1 MACLRGLA
9 DVPRHLDAIGVPDP
23 GGTNLIRA
31 TLDRIAPEYDVTPI
45 PPATDLSRIAI
56 YIALTANRNPA
67 FPTLSRIARARTE
80 ASVHGVSPATA
91 HMPRIVHAIRPRSLH
106 RRSVPAAPLDNTANL
121 LEHCRSN
128 AHRRETVNRTELCA
142 RIAARST
149 STRADAATARRVGA
163 EIPAPGKPS
172 PSPPA
177 PFRRSRPARPF
188 AAGSTDSMASARFG
202 GTRSA
207 ANRSPGRHALS
218 RPTRRDA
225 TPPIRRCLREFFG
238 TVAPAGPTLTARL
251 RLPCRRRLNVDC
263 LRGVRLFVT
272 FVAGRRGQEFADS
285 PQVRTP
291 AQTSRRHRLPRA
303 REPLHG
309 EPQDCSDDSPAGQCA
324 QLMHHPLPSRFR
336 PLPVMRWNRIVRFRP
351 DTLPRF
357 HQRPKCSGPECE
369 SGVRGPADGVSFS
382 RVSKA

>member
-1 MACLRGLA
+1 M
-9 DVPRHLDAIGVPDP
+9 
-23 GGTNLIRA
+23 
-31 TLDRIAPEYDVTPI
+31 TPI
-45 PPATDLSRIAI
+45 APATDLSRIAI
-56 YIALTANRNPA
+56 YIALTADRNPA

-80 ASVHGVSPATA
+80 APVHGVSPATA
-91 HMPRIVHAIRPRSLH
+91 HMPRIVHAIRPRSHH
-106 RRSVPAAPLDNTANL
+106 RQSVPAAPLDKTANL

-225 TPPIRRCLREFFG
+225 TPPIRRCLREFSG

-251 RLPCRRRLNVDC
+251 RLSCRRRPGCRLPPGPPVFCDVC
-263 LRGVRLFVT
+263 GREVRSRKQPIRHRCEPLRSPTPDIGSR
-272 FVAGRRGQEFADS
+272 ARGNPYMA
-285 PQVRTP
+285 
-291 AQTSRRHRLPRA
+291 SRRIAPRTALRASA
-303 REPLHG
+303 RG
-309 EPQDCSDDSPAGQCA
+309 
-324 QLMHHPLPSRFR
+324 
-336 PLPVMRWNRIVRFRP
+336 
-351 DTLPRF
+351 
-357 HQRPKCSGPECE
+357 
-369 SGVRGPADGVSFS
+369 
-382 RVSKA
+382 